1 MFDREGILH
10 AATKMLTCN
19 LAATYLHCRNA
30 QSQKHRDSARAGL
43 GQASNTIL
51 AKIDTC
57 PNGGLLALS

>member
-10 AATKMLTCN
+10 AAAKVLTCD
-19 LAATYLHCRNA
+19 LAATCLHCRNA
-30 QSQKHRDSARAGL
+30 QSQKHRDFARASL